1 LKRILKNKNKGLTPR
16 RPVGKCLKTL
26 LKIDLVWPTE
36 SRYKYLSPAQEKVMT
51 DKIEARI
58 RQHYCAENGEWLI
71 EKGKVKEA
79 KLLKEACE
87 TIESLRNEVSQYWRS
102 KLNDS
107 AEQQKNVKKLEEQE
121 MLIKNQRESLNSRI
135 NDLIATLERWKT
147 Q

>member
-1 LKRILKNKNKGLTPR
+1 
-16 RPVGKCLKTL
+16 
-26 LKIDLVWPTE
+26 
-36 SRYKYLSPAQEKVMT
+36 MT
-51 DKIEARI
+51 DRIEARI

-87 TIESLRNEVSQYWRS
+87 TIESLRKEVSQYWRS

-107 AEQQKNVKKLEEQE
+107 EEQQKNVKKLEQQE

-135 NDLIATLERWKT
+135 NNLIETLERWRA